1 MEPSQKRFFKNI
13 GTISVGHTLKS
24 RCEIQV
30 FRIPLFSPFFAFFCH
45 SFTHRS
51 LSLGMLCWRQETQ
64 LPTEVLNLFLGLDL
78 K

>member
-30 FRIPLFSPFFAFFCH
+30 FRIPFFSPFFFF
-45 SFTHRS
+45 SAI
-51 LSLGMLCWRQETQ
+51 LSLTD
-64 LPTEVLNLFLGLDL
+64 LFL
-78 K
+78 